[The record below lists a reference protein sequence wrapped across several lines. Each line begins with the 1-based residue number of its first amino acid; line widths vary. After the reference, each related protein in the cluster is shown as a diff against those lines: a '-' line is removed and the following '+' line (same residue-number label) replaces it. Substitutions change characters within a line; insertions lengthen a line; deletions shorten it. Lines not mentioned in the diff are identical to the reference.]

1 VSVEVFV
8 VIWII
13 SGIAAAM
20 IASSKG
26 REPVGWF
33 INGLL
38 FGIFGLIVAIGM
50 QPTAQHQAQRATEVD
65 RLRGTQPPPPAPD
78 ERECPFCA
86 EWIKS
91 EAIKCKHCGS
101 DLSDAPAAPLPPPV
115 TKRVPSEGLPVRN
128 RPDSQEEWARRLKGG
143 SLVSV
148 LDQRGAW
155 ARVRTRDGEVFW
167 VDGRRL
173 I

>member
-1 VSVEVFV
+1 MEVFIA
-8 VIWII
+8 IWVI

-33 INGLL
+33 VIGLL
-38 FGIFGLIVAIGM
+38 FGILGLIVAIGM
-50 QPTAQHQAQRATEVD
+50 QPTAQHQAQRASEVE
-65 RLRGTQPPPPAPD
+65 RLRGTPVPPAPD
-78 ERECPFCA
+78 QRKCPYCA
-86 EWIKS
+86 EWIRA

-115 TKRVPSEGLPVRN
+115 TRRVPSDGLPARSK
-128 RPDSQEEWARRLKGG
+128 PDADEAWTIRLDGG

-148 LDQRGAW
+148 LEQRGGW
-155 ARVRTRDGEVFW
+155 ARVQTRDGEIVW

-173 I
+173 V